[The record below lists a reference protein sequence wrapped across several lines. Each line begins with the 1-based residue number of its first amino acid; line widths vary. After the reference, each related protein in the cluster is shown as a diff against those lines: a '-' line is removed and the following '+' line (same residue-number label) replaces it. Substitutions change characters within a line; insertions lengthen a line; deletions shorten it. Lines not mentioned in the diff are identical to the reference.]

1 MDENGKLDLSDRQRA
16 LRLRMAKR
24 YRTSGLLRRAA
35 ILAGHGKWGGPEW
48 KRAVALAK
56 GA

>member
-1 MDENGKLDLSDRQRA
+1 MDEHGRLNLEDRQRV
-16 LRLRMAKR
+16 LRLRMAKK

-35 ILAGHGKWGGPEW
+35 VLAGHGKWGGPEW
-48 KRAVALAK
+48 KRAVSLAK